1 MQTHLMQSIN
11 GREPLDGQ
19 ICTVTAS
26 HMRGYEFSLVS
37 IPSVYSKLSE
47 KDAHMQCVTT
57 H

>member
-26 HMRGYEFSLVS
+26 HMS
-37 IPSVYSKLSE
+37 SVESVFHLFT
-47 KDAHMQCVTT
+47 AN
-57 H
+57 